1 MYTGLKY
8 LHLILITLFI
18 ISILIKTV
26 LIFVDD
32 KNFVLY
38 RKKTRF
44 AEMIITMLFLVTGII
59 MFTMR
64 SGGFHF
70 TLYIKLTIIIFA
82 IPIAIIGFR
91 KKNKFLVFV
100 ATSLFIMTYGIADL
114 STTKMKEVH
123 IELPVT
129 DVNYGKVLYERN
141 CSTCHG
147 DKGASQLNGATDLA
161 YEDFSLFAISETIR
175 NGSISKK
182 MGGFKTLDTLE
193 IDAIS
198 RHVLTLKTN

>member
-1 MYTGLKY
+1 MYTGLKH
-8 LHLILITLFI
+8 LHLILITLFL

-32 KNFVLY
+32 ENFVVY
-38 RKKTRF
+38 RKKTKF
-44 AEMIITMLFLVTGII
+44 VEMIITMLFLVSGII

-64 SGGFHF
+64 NGGFHF
-70 TLYIKLTIIIFA
+70 TFHLKLTLIIFA

-100 ATSLFIMTYGIADL
+100 STSLFIITYGIADL
-114 STTKMKEVH
+114 STKRMKEVH

-147 DKGASQLNGATDLA
+147 DKGARQLNGATDLS
-161 YEDFSLFAISETIR
+161 YEDFSLLAISETIR

-182 MGGFKTLDTLE
+182 MVGFKTLNILE
-193 IDAIS
+193 VNAIS